1 VKSGW
6 EAAIVASRFDAAIVD
21 LDGTLV
27 DTLPDFVVVLRLA
40 LSELGLP
47 PAGPDFVQRT
57 VGKGSEHLIRRLLVE
72 VGADASQFDR
82 VWEAYT
88 RHYLAINGR
97 HSAVYPGAL
106 EGLQKMRAA
115 GWRVACVT
123 NKPNAFARPL
133 LDAKG
138 VSPYLEHL
146 FGGESFAR
154 KKPDPLPLLEA
165 CKALGSEPARTMVVG
180 DSANDAAAARAA
192 GCPLVLVRYGYNHGE
207 PIESVDADAYVD
219 RIDQLFD

>member
-1 VKSGW
+1 V
-6 EAAIVASRFDAAIVD
+6 RFGHCHAAIVD

-27 DTLPDFVVVLRLA
+27 DTLPDFDVVLRLA
-40 LSELGLP
+40 LNELGLP
-47 PAGPDFVQRT
+47 PIGADFVERT
-57 VGKGSEHLIRRLLVE
+57 VGKGSEHLIRSLLAE
-72 VGADASQFDR
+72 VGAGDSQFDR

-97 HSAVYPGAL
+97 HSSVYPGAL

-138 VSPYLEHL
+138 VSPWLEHL

-165 CKALGSEPARTMVVG
+165 CKALGSEPARTLVVG

-219 RIDQLFD
+219 RIDQLFGPATGRP